1 MVEEKLR
8 EFGNLSEA
16 EVAVAMT
23 LLDLRADQFARQ
35 QGLLPNEATR
45 DAWYATRIGGVLTE
59 EGAGKVSLEQKL
71 TGMND
76 IQRRDFLFNMES
88 VSVDTTSLGTERASI
103 VQGAKEAY
111 ARISNTTVTNIHDGR
126 EIKFRKRGINKILG
140 HIAHNL
146 YDAKVVVSLP
156 EIVRKGILLF
166 STRSED
172 VNDRALYYHYGT
184 KTNIDG
190 EEAFVRVIVREQSG
204 NLFYDS
210 HVTLMGEIEKTSSR
224 ASSATL
230 TAADSRESLSK
241 NILLNWLVKVK
252 QSEEGSGEISSLF
265 QRAKG
270 EYTMLEDGRAVIR
283 AFNAADISTL
293 VHEIG
298 HIFRREL
305 DDADLGVVAK
315 LGNLR
320 NAAEFKDLEAKF
332 WSKTATEEETARYRN
347 AEEMFAR
354 GWERYIAEGDAP
366 TPALRSLFKRFT
378 QWMLNIYKELRKA
391 AGKVLGFEKTE
402 LNVDIRAEVNGVSLR
417 DIFDRLL
424 VEEPFRVDYNRLL
437 RERMQRIRET
447 GRNWRLDE
455 AGITR

>member
-1 MVEEKLR
+1 MRGLAKRYSRSGSGRPIARYALNVINKWLRENGKPEVEVLSNATLEDAQAAFDAHVKRHQAERARGVVKTKIIAEDIFEMADQQRREAEIRAAGMMTRKMVEERLR
-8 EFGNLSEA
+8 EFGDLSEA
-16 EVAVAMT
+16 EIAAAMT
-23 LLDLRADQFARQ
+23 LMDLRADQFARQ
-35 QGLLPNEATR
+35 QGLLPSEATR
-45 DAWYATRIGGVLTE
+45 DAWYATRIGDVLTE

-76 IQRRDFLFNMES
+76 IQRKDFLFNMES

-126 EIKFRKRGINKILG
+126 EIKFRKRGINRILG

-230 TAADSRESLSK
+230 TAADSRESLSRD
-241 NILLNWLVKVK
+241 ILLNWLVKVK
-252 QSEEGSGEISSLF
+252 QSGKEVEKSLHCSS
-265 QRAKG
+265 APKAN
-270 EYTMLEDGRAVIR
+270 TPC
-283 AFNAADISTL
+283 
-293 VHEIG
+293 
-298 HIFRREL
+298 
-305 DDADLGVVAK
+305 
-315 LGNLR
+315 
-320 NAAEFKDLEAKF
+320 
-332 WSKTATEEETARYRN
+332 SKTA
-347 AEEMFAR
+347 
-354 GWERYIAEGDAP
+354 AP
-366 TPALRSLFKRFT
+366 LSAPSTRQTSAPWYMRSAISSAVSWMT
-378 QWMLNIYKELRKA
+378 QTWI
-391 AGKVLGFEKTE
+391 
-402 LNVDIRAEVNGVSLR
+402 
-417 DIFDRLL
+417 
-424 VEEPFRVDYNRLL
+424 
-437 RERMQRIRET
+437 
-447 GRNWRLDE
+447 
-455 AGITR
+455 